1 MEKKKKLKRFEFNVR
16 TVRKP
21 GFEAYHNVYVYASG
35 VRAAVKQVKE
45 LFPDM
50 LEYGIC
56 EVL

>member
-1 MEKKKKLKRFEFNVR
+1 MEKKKKLKRFEINVR

-21 GFEAYHNVYVYASG
+21 GQEAYHNVYVYAAG
-35 VRAAVKQVKE
+35 VRDAVKQLKT